1 MVEQRVLL
9 PFGGDFRVKQGHLL
23 ECMVSAAGRDSCREG
38 KVVLLKTFK
47 LNPQGVIR
55 LLRGLKSLCTSK
67 IC

>member
-9 PFGGDFRVKQGHLL
+9 PFGGDFRVEQGRLL
-23 ECMVSAAGRDSCREG
+23 ECTVSAAGRDSRREG

-55 LLRGLKSLCTSK
+55 LLRGLESLRTSK